1 MKIWCSIDQYHIL
14 NNIWKTLD
22 EWCHNSKKKWKKHLA
37 AHMRDEKGYKK
48 HLFTFKKTF
57 PDFMYRSPDNSKP
70 FSPIK
75 EVGEVKYSG
84 VRQEKQE
91 EKP

>member
-1 MKIWCSIDQYHIL
+1 MNGATFQKRNAKTFGCTHEG
-14 NNIWKTLD
+14 WK
-22 EWCHNSKKKWKKHLA
+22 
-37 AHMRDEKGYKK
+37 RYRK

-70 FSPIK
+70 FNPIK

>member
-1 MKIWCSIDQYHIL
+1 
-14 NNIWKTLD
+14 
-22 EWCHNSKKKWKKHLA
+22 
-37 AHMRDEKGYKK
+37 
-48 HLFTFKKTF
+48 
-57 PDFMYRSPDNSKP
+57 MYRSPDNSKP
-70 FSPIK
+70 FNPIK

>member
-1 MKIWCSIDQYHIL
+1 
-14 NNIWKTLD
+14 
-22 EWCHNSKKKWKKHLA
+22 
-37 AHMRDEKGYKK
+37 MRDEKGYKK